1 MSVEYALRSHRVLE
15 GQAMQDGYRIYR
27 HSEVT
32 DVLVVVLD
40 TPTMWIPITR
50 WGIQNED

>member
-27 HSEVT
+27 HPELT

-40 TPTMWIPITR
+40 TSDDVDPDYSLGNTK
-50 WGIQNED
+50 